1 MTNMND
7 VFVLKVD
14 GEKMI
19 VTNEKSNK
27 GVSVSV
33 ILAPPHF
40 LFSLNERVHFTEM
53 PNYESHFVTHTPHD
67 YVISLP
73 S

>member
-7 VFVLKVD
+7 VFVKVD
-14 GEKMI
+14 SEKMI

-40 LFSLNERVHFTEM
+40 LFSLK
-53 PNYESHFVTHTPHD
+53 ESSQKCQTTKVT
-67 YVISLP
+67 L
-73 S
+73 